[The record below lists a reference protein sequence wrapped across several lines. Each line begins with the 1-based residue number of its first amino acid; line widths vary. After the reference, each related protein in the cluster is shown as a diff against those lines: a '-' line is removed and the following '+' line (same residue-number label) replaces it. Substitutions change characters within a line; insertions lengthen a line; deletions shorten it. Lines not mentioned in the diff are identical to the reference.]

1 MIVCNNIYEQTAY
14 SRTCDFRAEFLFEDE
29 ETRRETRV
37 LLPEARFGRY
47 AHLSGKWFLEDAS
60 VSTKLTM
67 ELRLPI
73 AWKDLGYDEFRQA
86 VSQMATDWLEQRI
99 CELENDFTKV
109 IYDPDTV
116 FQQQDVRQILLGSCK
131 YGDAWILQNIV
142 RSFYKREPVELC
154 MVIKLDRK
162 HFQIFQAIL
171 AHCRKHRVSGNL
183 HEIVAEM
190 NQVEAEKASAY
201 KAAKLSDD
209 DVPF

>member
-99 CELENDFTKV
+99 CELENDFTEV

-116 FQQQDVRQILLGSCK
+116 FQQQDVRDILLGTYN
-131 YGDAWILQNIV
+131 YGGAQIMRNVVL
-142 RSFYKREPVELC
+142 SFYRGEPVELGT
-154 MVIKLDRK
+154 VTQLDRK
-162 HFQIFQAIL
+162 HYAIFQAIL
-171 AHCRKHRVSGNL
+171 AHYRKHRESEQL
-183 HEIVAEM
+183 REIVGEM
-190 NQVEAEKASAY
+190 NRMKAKKVRAQNAEETEED
-201 KAAKLSDD
+201 L
-209 DVPF
+209 PF

>member
-73 AWKDLGYDEFRQA
+73 AWKDLGYDEFRQ
-86 VSQMATDWLEQRI
+86 
-99 CELENDFTKV
+99 
-109 IYDPDTV
+109 
-116 FQQQDVRQILLGSCK
+116 DVRQILLGSCK

-154 MVIKLDRK
+154 MVIQLDRK

-171 AHCRKHRVSGNL
+171 AHCRKHRVSGKL
-183 HEIVAEM
+183 HEIVDEM

-201 KAAKLSDD
+201 KAAKLSDN